1 MCRLPFFI
9 ATALIFAATLMAQEK
24 PPGET
29 PGAPPEK
36 KEEKK
41 ETEKEQPPKE
51 SKGSVTIAGAKV
63 SYVAKTGTLPVLKE
77 DGSPRAS
84 IFFVYYVATDG
95 EGKPIAEKGLRPITF
110 CFNGGPGS
118 AAVWLHF
125 GGLGPKRIEL
135 SPDGLQPA
143 GRGPI
148 VENPNSI
155 LDVTDLVFV
164 DPVGTGVSRP
174 AKGEKAEQFWGVEED
189 VESIGEF
196 IRLFATREQR
206 WASPKYLCGESYGVL
221 RASGLSDYL
230 QDRHGMYLDGLIF
243 LSGLLN
249 FQTLGAATANDLP
262 YILFLPTFTA
272 TAHYHKKLAADLQA
286 DLEKA
291 MVASREFAQGEYT
304 VALMKGR
311 TIPAEQSRAI
321 ADKLARFTGLDAKF
335 IADAHLRIDP
345 ALFRERLLREE
356 GRIVGRFDAR
366 VTSEDANRIN
376 PHPEFDP
383 SFTNVIGPFSAAA
396 NAYVRGELGYE
407 SDHPYRVLSQLNWN
421 YRAFANRYVSMESA
435 LADAMKSNPQL
446 RVLVL
451 CSRRDLAVPGR
462 FDAFQRGTSAHSRDA
477 PDEHRLRALRERSYD
492 VPLQTGCGKT
502 AARFAPVFYGQAIG
516 AVRAASGKVGRARA
530 CPERSRTG
538 ARLVAADFQSAS
550 ERGFQ
555 PRGDQG
561 PWLLLTTAAGCRR
574 HWQTGSLPLR
584 SLQSK
589 RVHSLLSG
597 GLGEAALPRTL
608 CGMILPLFP
617 TLRQRRHLRG

>member
-1 MCRLPFFI
+1 MSRFPLF
-9 ATALIFAATLMAQEK
+9 FAALLISAFPAAAQEK
-24 PPGET
+24 PPGALPAT
-29 PGAPPEK
+29 PEK

-51 SKGSVTIAGAKV
+51 SKGNVTIGGAKIN
-63 SYVAKTGTLPVLKE
+63 YLAKTGTLPVLKE

-84 IFFVYYVATDG
+84 IFFVYYAAIDADG
-95 EGKPIAEKGLRPITF
+95 KSMAEKATRPITF

-125 GGLGPKRIEL
+125 GGLGPKRIAL

-148 VENPNSI
+148 VENPNSV

-196 IRLFATREQR
+196 IRLFTTREQR

-221 RASGLSDYL
+221 RASGLADYL
-230 QDRHGMYLDGLIF
+230 QDRHGLFLDGLIF

-262 YILFLPTFTA
+262 YIIFLPTFTA
-272 TAHYHKKLAADLQA
+272 TAHYHKKLGPELQA
-286 DLEKA
+286 DFEKA
-291 MVASREFAQGEYT
+291 INASREFAQGDYA

-311 TIPAEQSRAI
+311 TIAAEQRQAL
-321 ADKLARFTGLDAKF
+321 AEKLARLTGLDATF

-366 VTSEDANRIN
+366 VTAEDANRIN

-396 NAYVRGELGYE
+396 NAFVRGELGYE
-407 SDHPYRVLSQLNWN
+407 SDHPYRVLSQLNWS
-421 YRAFANRYVSMESA
+421 YRAFSNRYVSMESP
-435 LADAMKSNPQL
+435 LADAMKTNPLL

-451 CSRRDLAVPGR
+451 CSRHDLAVPEDSML
-462 FDAFQRGTSAHSRDA
+462 FSVAHLPIPA
-477 PDEHRLRALRERSYD
+477 TLRANITFERYESGHMMYLYQPDAEKLRRD
-492 VPLQTGCGKT
+492 LL
-502 AARFAPVFYGQAIG
+502 RFF
-516 AVRAASGKVGRARA
+516 
-530 CPERSRTG
+530 
-538 ARLVAADFQSAS
+538 SA
-550 ERGFQ
+550 Q
-555 PRGDQG
+555 
-561 PWLLLTTAAGCRR
+561 
-574 HWQTGSLPLR
+574 
-584 SLQSK
+584 K
-589 RVHSLLSG
+589 R
-597 GLGEAALPRTL
+597 
-608 CGMILPLFP
+608 
-617 TLRQRRHLRG
+617 

>member
-1 MCRLPFFI
+1 MFRFPL
-9 ATALIFAATLMAQEK
+9 LAATILISAVTLRAQEK
-24 PPGET
+24 PPGEH
-29 PGAPPEK
+29 PPAPPEK

-41 ETEKEQPPKE
+41 EPEKEQPPKE
-51 SKGSVTIAGAKV
+51 SKGSVTIAGVKL

-77 DGSPRAS
+77 DGGTRAN
-84 IFFVYYVATDG
+84 IFFVYYAATDAG
-95 EGKPIAEKGLRPITF
+95 GKPIAEKASRPVTF

-143 GRGPI
+143 ARGPI

-196 IRLFATREQR
+196 IRLFTTREQR

-230 QDRHGMYLDGLIF
+230 QDRHGMYLDGLVF

-249 FQTLGAATANDLP
+249 FQTLTAAPANDLP
-262 YILFLPTFTA
+262 YIIFLPTLTA
-272 TAHYHKKLAADLQA
+272 TAHYHKKLGPDLQA

-291 MVASREFAQGEYT
+291 ITSARDFAQGEYA

-311 TIPAEQSRAI
+311 TIPAEQKRAI
-321 ADKLARFTGLDAKF
+321 AEKLARFTGLDAAF

-366 VTSEDANRIN
+366 VTAEDSNRIN

-407 SDHPYRVLSQLNWN
+407 SDHPYRVLTSLNWN
-421 YRAFANRYVSMESA
+421 YRAFANRYVSMEAA
-435 LADAMKSNPQL
+435 LADAMKSNPRL

-451 CSRRDLAVPGR
+451 CSRRDLAVPEDSML
-462 FDAFQRGTSAHSRDA
+462 FSVAHL
-477 PDEHRLRALRERSYD
+477 PIPTTLRANITFERYESGHMMYLYKADAEKLRRD
-492 VPLQTGCGKT
+492 LLRFFTGQK
-502 AARFAPVFYGQAIG
+502 
-516 AVRAASGKVGRARA
+516 
-530 CPERSRTG
+530 
-538 ARLVAADFQSAS
+538 
-550 ERGFQ
+550 
-555 PRGDQG
+555 
-561 PWLLLTTAAGCRR
+561 
-574 HWQTGSLPLR
+574 
-584 SLQSK
+584 
-589 RVHSLLSG
+589 
-597 GLGEAALPRTL
+597 
-608 CGMILPLFP
+608 
-617 TLRQRRHLRG
+617 